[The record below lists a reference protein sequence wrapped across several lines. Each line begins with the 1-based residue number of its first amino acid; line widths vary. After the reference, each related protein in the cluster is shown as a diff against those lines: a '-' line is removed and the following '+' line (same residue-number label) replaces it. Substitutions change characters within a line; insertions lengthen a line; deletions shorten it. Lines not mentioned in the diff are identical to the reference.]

1 MCSKLRLLT
10 SLLLLMFILPNTLL
24 ANTTRVEALAKKYL
38 GGKYLWGGTKPSGFD
53 CSGYTQYI
61 FDKVGI
67 ELPRTANEQFQIGQE
82 VTGALEKGD
91 LLFFNTDPKR
101 GIPITHVGVYLEEG
115 KFIHAASKNKGIIIS
130 PLTGKYQRTYRGAKR
145 ILNTNHSNKEHPDE
159 SRAIILPNDF
169 FLPFKKALKS
179 PTKLKLNFD
188 PLIIYKGQYV
198 RQSQLKELSKN
209 EP

>member
-1 MCSKLRLLT
+1 MI
-10 SLLLLMFILPNTLL
+10 FILPNTLF
-24 ANTTRVEALAKKYL
+24 ANTTQVEALAKKYL

-61 FDKVGI
+61 FNKVGI
-67 ELPRTANEQFQIGQE
+67 ELPRTANEQFKVGQE
-82 VTGALEKGD
+82 VTGVLEKGD

-130 PLTGKYQRTYRGAKR
+130 VLTGKYQRTYRGAKR
-145 ILNTNHSNKEHPDE
+145 VLKAKYQTQKSDNK
-159 SRAIILPNDF
+159 SREIILPHNF

-179 PTKLKLNFD
+179 QTKLKLNFD
-188 PLIIYKGQYV
+188 PLMIHKGRYV
-198 RQSQLKELSKN
+198 RQSKLKELNKN
-209 EP
+209 GK

>member
-24 ANTTRVEALAKKYL
+24 ANTTQIETLAKKYL

-61 FDKVGI
+61 FNKVGV

-82 VTGALEKGD
+82 VTGALTKGD

-101 GIPITHVGVYLEEG
+101 GIPITHVGVYLKEG

-130 PLTGKYQRTYRGAKR
+130 PLAGKYQRTYRGAKR
-145 ILNTNHSNKEHPDE
+145 LLNTNHNKKEHPDE
-159 SRAIILPNDF
+159 SRAMILPNDF

-198 RQSQLKELSKN
+198 RQSKQKELTNN
-209 EP
+209 ET

>member
-1 MCSKLRLLT
+1 MGSKLRLLI
-10 SLLLLMFILPNTLL
+10 SLLFTVFIVPNVLF
-24 ANTTRVEALAKKYL
+24 ANATQVEALAKKYL

-61 FDKVGI
+61 FNKVGI
-67 ELPRTANEQFQIGQE
+67 ELPRTANEQFQVGQE

-91 LLFFNTDPKR
+91 LLFFNTNPKR
-101 GIPITHVGVYLEEG
+101 GIPITHVGVYLEDG
-115 KFIHAASKNKGIIIS
+115 RFIHAASKDKGIIIS
-130 PLTGKYQRTYRGAKR
+130 TLTGKYQRTYRGAKR
-145 ILNTNHSNKEHPDE
+145 VLNTNHSNKKHNDE

-188 PLIIYKGQYV
+188 PLIIYKGQYI
-198 RQSQLKELSKN
+198 RQSQLKELTKN

>member
-1 MCSKLRLLT
+1 MCRKLRLLI
-10 SLLLLMFILPNTLL
+10 SVLFIILIVPNTLF
-24 ANTTRVEALAKKYL
+24 ANTTQVEVLAKKYL

-61 FDKVGI
+61 FNKVGVT
-67 ELPRTANEQFQIGQE
+67 LPRTANEQFQVGQE
-82 VTGALEKGD
+82 VIGALEKGD

-115 KFIHAASKNKGIIIS
+115 KFIHAASKTKGIIIS
-130 PLTGKYQRTYRGAKR
+130 ALAGKYQRTYRGAKR
-145 ILNTNHSNKEHPDE
+145 ILNTNHGNKKHHNE

-179 PTKLKLNFD
+179 PTKLKLTFD
-188 PLIIYKGQYV
+188 PLIIYKGQYI

-209 EP
+209 GQ